1 MDGGGAA
8 GADALARGLSA
19 TDGGPGRSGGDRGFD
34 TSEVFEAEAMLSG
47 TGAGAEGGIIV
58 PWPILFR
65 HRIHRRLADSE
76 RYQWWVLWT
85 VLAGLLSVNIT
96 FTVFVVALPEVA
108 RQLHTSVSTLTW
120 TSTGPLLAFGVAAP
134 ILGKLGDLRGY
145 RKLYL
150 WGLSGAVVSVVLTA
164 SAPTAGVLIA
174 ARLFDGVQ
182 GAATGAASMALVLQ
196 AFSHGDRVKA
206 MGWWALV
213 GAGGPVLGVTIGAP
227 VIQYLGWRAL
237 FWGELPLMAIAAVLA
252 VIVLPSGDGP
262 AAPARGD
269 RPRSGWGQLDWIG
282 SLTLSGSVTAGLLA
296 LNLAPSWGFTA
307 PATLGIFTACAVFGV
322 VFVVHERRAPAP
334 LIPLRYFRMRNFVF
348 PLGARTFVNFS
359 YMGGFFL
366 FPILMERVYGYSETK
381 AGLVSTARPLMFS
394 IVAPI
399 AGYAAVKVGER
410 LSTVAG
416 GLALLASMLVFTQ
429 LGAQPSLVV
438 IVVALAL
445 SGVGNGLSTPA
456 TAASAANEV
465 APDELGV
472 MSAAQQLITQ
482 IGIVAGIQVMVTV
495 QASGH
500 GGVGSLASFHRAYAV
515 GALGALLAAGF
526 ALFMRDTPGHGRG
539 RASPEGPP
547 ADQAR
552 PGDGGYSVMAM
563 MREAISAAVGSGAI
577 DWSAI
582 SLAMSP
588 STLIL
593 PDMNACIP
601 AWGLPSTRM
610 ALATS

>member
-1 MDGGGAA
+1 
-8 GADALARGLSA
+8 
-19 TDGGPGRSGGDRGFD
+19 
-34 TSEVFEAEAMLSG
+34 MLSG
-47 TGAGAEGGIIV
+47 TGAGAEGGIVV
-58 PWPILFR
+58 PWPVLFR
-65 HRIHRRLADSE
+65 HRIHRRLAGSD

-96 FTVFVVALPEVA
+96 FTVFVVALPQVA
-108 RQLHTSVSTLTW
+108 AQLHTSVSTLTW

-145 RKLYL
+145 RRLYL
-150 WGLSGAVVSVVLTA
+150 WGLSGAAVSVVLTA

-196 AFSHGDRVKA
+196 AFSHEDRVKA

-227 VIQYLGWRAL
+227 IIQYFGWRAL

-252 VIVLPSGDGP
+252 VIVSCPSGDDPSRPRPSRRRGTARGRADRRRP
-262 AAPARGD
+262 VGAARLDRARSPCPARSPPGCWPSTWRRRGGSPPRPPWPSSPSASCRRRLRAPRAP
-269 RPRSGWGQLDWIG
+269 RPR
-282 SLTLSGSVTAGLLA
+282 
-296 LNLAPSWGFTA
+296 
-307 PATLGIFTACAVFGV
+307 
-322 VFVVHERRAPAP
+322 P

-366 FPILMERVYGYSETK
+366 FPILMERVYGYSETR

-410 LSTVAG
+410 LSAVAG
-416 GLALLASMLVFTQ
+416 AVALTASMVVFTQ

-445 SGVGNGLSTPA
+445 SGVGNGLSTPS
-456 TAASAANEV
+456 TASSASNEV
-465 APDELGV
+465 AADELGV

-515 GALGALLAAGF
+515 GAVGAVLAAVCG
-526 ALFMRDTPGHGRG
+526 LFMRNTPGHGRSPAVRRVG
-539 RASPEGPP
+539 VPAGCRASPADRAGVGLTRSWPGCGRRSRRPPDRGSSTGGPSAWRCP
-547 ADQAR
+547 PR
-552 PGDGGYSVMAM
+552 P
-563 MREAISAAVGSGAI
+563 
-577 DWSAI
+577 
-582 SLAMSP
+582 
-588 STLIL
+588 
-593 PDMNACIP
+593 
-601 AWGLPSTRM
+601 
-610 ALATS
+610 